1 MPYNNF
7 TNTGCQCPGDE
18 IVPLPAQCVGCN
30 VQTDPVQ
37 TQEIRQKRIWGLV
50 RTSSSM
56 FTMNLAALSVRGTQA
71 NDPTKTYGYVNWN
84 QMSDRAVPSVIPGT
98 MNVPRHRTRDRPGAT
113 RTGGVK
119 ANGVDVKHG
128 SYMRYLARKKA
139 GNLKTIK
146 TTPLPE
152 PLYGNKQ
159 YSLGMLPGCAS
170 PSYNF
175 FLCG

>member
-1 MPYNNF
+1 MSYNN
-7 TNTGCQCPGDE
+7 GCQCQGDK
-18 IVPLPAQCVGCN
+18 IVPLPVQCVGCN

-98 MNVPRHRTRDRPGAT
+98 MNVPRHRTRHRPGAT
-113 RTGGVK
+113 GTGGVK

-128 SYMRYLARKKA
+128 SYARYLARKKA

-159 YSLGMLPGCAS
+159 YSLGMLPGCACH
-170 PSYNF
+170 SY
-175 FLCG
+175 